1 MRDQARADAERAEG
15 AFDGFVTEYN
25 TERPHQ
31 ALNMQCP
38 AECYTASPRPHKGLP
53 DLDYPFHEKT

>member
-38 AECYTASPRPHKGLP
+38 AECYTPPHPSP
-53 DLDYPFHEKT
+53 

>member
-38 AECYTASPRPHKGLP
+38 AECYTASPLPIKACRISTIPSMRRP
-53 DLDYPFHEKT
+53 